1 MTKIMIF
8 LDGKLLFSQEGDAEL
23 WKSRGKISLVRKP
36 PIQIG
41 VGDYPPGPQ
50 SSPKIVESKVVARIE
65 MRTKSDEDVL
75 FILCYE
81 LIEPTRIQIVQDIVK
96 IKQELLA

>member
-8 LDGKLLFSQEGDAEL
+8 LDGKLLFSQDGSVEL
-23 WKSRGKISLVRKP
+23 WKQKQKISLARKS
-36 PIQIG
+36 PIQID

-50 SSPKIVESKVVARIE
+50 SAPKTIESKVVARIE
-65 MRTKSDEDVL
+65 MRTKFDEDVL
-75 FILCYE
+75 CVLCYE
-81 LIEPTRIQIVQDIVK
+81 LIEPTRMQIVQDIVK